1 MVKFMRIRN
10 YEKIYLVI
18 YMILLLFILEILF
31 VCYLVFNKRY
41 SYIKFNGIIRTD
53 NFVMIMVKDRQIE
66 YFYQSNYLYHDSKKR
81 KFEIIEI
88 DKNVYKEKGE
98 YYHSILIKVK
108 TDNNS
113 IDNDIYEFSLVT
125 EKYRSIEI
133 FKLILE
139 E

>member
-1 MVKFMRIRN
+1 
-10 YEKIYLVI
+10 
-18 YMILLLFILEILF
+18 
-31 VCYLVFNKRY
+31 
-41 SYIKFNGIIRTD
+41 
-53 NFVMIMVKDRQIE
+53 MVKDRQIE

-125 EKYRSIEI
+125 EKYRSIEN
-133 FKLILE
+133 K
-139 E
+139 